1 MDAPQAPGPKALP
14 TSRKVKVDD
23 YCELA
28 AKFVT
33 QGRHDD
39 AIQIYERA
47 ARLYPDSIALRIN
60 LGRVKSMKRKAEE
73 EAAQELETKYSAQRE
88 SKDKLSQ
95 MFNALG
101 EIFLARGDNQR
112 AGELFTLAR
121 ANNPN
126 FFPPCLNLGRFHY
139 KADDWETARDHLARA
154 VDLNPLSWEAN
165 YLLGRCYF
173 YLKDFDMALPLLV
186 DALVLGAGGDAA
198 ALKDLQDKIRVTM
211 ERSGRGNKGERNEL
225 IKARTARLNNLVK
238 ELDSKRRELVDQ
250 REVVNLR
257 ALLHRT
263 DSNEQIRD
271 DLLQLA
277 LRMKQF
283 AIMRGFADELLFK
296 IAKTAQIIECEKDEL
311 IFPEDDASDTFYL
324 VESGTVRIVKD
335 TPFGEQTL
343 ATIKPG
349 EFFGEMNFIDP
360 AVRSAKAI
368 ANGPGNFLALSRE
381 SMMPII
387 EQHREIAVQFYW
399 HFWRSLAQRTR
410 DANEL
415 LKTFFTESDR
425 SQPAMP
431 GADPQRQAAAKAISV
446 DLDQKLKLLQEQGL
460 SSRELRLLATFSNEE
475 LYDRDEVIFREG
487 DKGDKLYIV
496 LGGKVRISKLI
507 PGIGEEALAILDRGD
522 FFGEMA
528 LIDDGAVRAADARAH
543 TDGTTVLSITREVL
557 KEIIS
562 VDVESAYQF
571 LSILCR
577 ILTTRLREINLKIV
591 QWRLMSGGF

>member
-1 MDAPQAPGPKALP
+1 MDP
-14 TSRKVKVDD
+14 TPPVPRPVPASRKVKVED

-28 AKFVT
+28 GKFVS
-33 QGRHDD
+33 QGRYDD

-60 LGRVKSMKRKAEE
+60 LGRVKSMKRKTEE
-73 EAAQELETKYSAQRE
+73 DAAQELETKYAFQRE
-88 SKDKLSQ
+88 TKDKLAT

-101 EIFLARGDNQR
+101 EIYASRNELQR
-112 AGELFTLAR
+112 AAELFSLSR

-126 FFPPCLNLGRFHY
+126 FFAPCLNLGRFHY
-139 KADDWETARDHLARA
+139 RADDWEQARDQLGRA
-154 VDLNPLSWEAN
+154 VELNPLSWEAN

-173 YLKDFDMALPLLV
+173 YLKDFDMALPLLI
-186 DALVLGAGGDAA
+186 DALVLGGGGDATV
-198 ALKDLQDKIRVTM
+198 LKDLQDKIRVTM
-211 ERSGRGNKGERNEL
+211 ERSGTRNKGERNEL
-225 IKARTARLNNLVK
+225 IKARTARLNTLVK
-238 ELDSKRRELVDQ
+238 DLDSKRRELVDQ
-250 REVVNLR
+250 SEVVN
-257 ALLHRT
+257 
-263 DSNEQIRD
+263 IRD
-271 DLLQLA
+271 LLQRTQKRDSEHDNLLQLA
-277 LRMKQF
+277 LRLKQF
-283 AIMRGFADELLFK
+283 AVMRGFDDELLFK
-296 IAKTAQIIECEKDEL
+296 IAKTVSVVECEKDEQ

-324 VESGTVRIVKD
+324 VESGQVRIVKD
-335 TPFGEQTL
+335 TPFGEQLL
-343 ATIKPG
+343 ATIKAG

-368 ANGPGNFLALSRE
+368 ANAPGSFLALSRE
-381 SMMPII
+381 GMMPII
-387 EQHREIAVQFYW
+387 EQHKEIAVQFYW

-410 DANEL
+410 EANEM

-425 SQPAMP
+425 
-431 GADPQRQAAAKAISV
+431 GAAAAQQDAQRQAVAKAISV

-475 LYDRDEVIFREG
+475 LYDRDETVFREG